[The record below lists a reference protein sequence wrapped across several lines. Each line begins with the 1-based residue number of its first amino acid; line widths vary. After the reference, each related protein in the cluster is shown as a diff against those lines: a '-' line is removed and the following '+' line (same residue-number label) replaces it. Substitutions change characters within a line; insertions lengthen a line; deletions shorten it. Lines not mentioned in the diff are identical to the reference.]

1 MGISSLDA
9 EGRVKLIDEV
19 HTPDS
24 SRYWLA
30 DSLDERRAAGLEPEN
45 IDKEFLRLWYRDNC
59 DPYNDATVP
68 DAPVELVE
76 ELSRRYIYLYEQ
88 ITGTDFAPAAPETLD
103 LEYMERQI
111 AEALAEL

>member
-1 MGISSLDA
+1 MRRTSLPPSRRP
-9 EGRVKLIDEV
+9 RVCV
-19 HTPDS
+19 CV
-24 SRYWLA
+24 
-30 DSLDERRAAGLEPEN
+30 RAGPQGKEPEN